1 MLFEKLLLT
10 SCLVYFK
17 WSSNCALVL
26 LLFCETIVKLFDLY
40 GGLIFT
46 MFIIIMLS
54 FAQLTGPSILN
65 YKILLLKQ
73 SNSKISYF
81 FDRERYSLMP
91 SKLTPELTN
100 SDNFIL
106 SSIASLARW
115 SIWNHNQILDIQSIN
130 IKIVIYEWAFIV
142 NIFTLKITILI
153 FCNQ

>member
-1 MLFEKLLLT
+1 
-10 SCLVYFK
+10 
-17 WSSNCALVL
+17 
-26 LLFCETIVKLFDLY
+26 
-40 GGLIFT
+40 
-46 MFIIIMLS
+46 MLS

-115 SIWNHNQILDIQSIN
+115 SI
-130 IKIVIYEWAFIV
+130 
-142 NIFTLKITILI
+142 
-153 FCNQ
+153 